1 MEFKIN
7 EVITYTIKEV
17 PNVIKGKMLI
27 NDMEIDLTNIKIYE
41 NKVTGETLDGKYLF
55 ECSKS

>member
-7 EVITYTIKEV
+7 EVVTYTIKEV
-17 PNVIKGKMLI
+17 PNVIKGKI
-27 NDMEIDLTNIKIYE
+27 FIDGMEIDLTNIKIYE

-55 ECSKS
+55 ECNKS